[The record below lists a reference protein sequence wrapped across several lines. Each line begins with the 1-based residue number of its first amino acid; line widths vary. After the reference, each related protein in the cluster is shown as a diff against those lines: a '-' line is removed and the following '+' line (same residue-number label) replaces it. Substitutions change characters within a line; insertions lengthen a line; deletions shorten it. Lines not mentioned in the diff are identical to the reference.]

1 MENKT
6 LSIKSI
12 YGILFQILS
21 VSLFTLMVVT
31 TRYLYK
37 TTTYNPIEI
46 LVWRSVPLVT
56 LNIIISNRNS
66 IDIINIKQKD
76 SKIVFYRSIAG
87 VLGIIGFFFTNYL
100 LPPSIGT
107 AIIKLNPL
115 ITNIAAIVIA
125 NERVSN
131 IEVFGMIIAFG
142 GVLMI
147 IFDPS
152 KVAFSLSSYLSQ
164 IYLFTIPLLTAVVQS
179 IAIVLIRM
187 MGQSLHYIISPTYLG
202 MSTIILGFPLVLGA
216 LSLRGYVTQF
226 TMFNTFLLS
235 LVGLFG
241 WAGQITSSRALQL
254 EKAAR
259 LTAINFD
266 TVLLLLIDIFYFGE
280 TISLIEIFGIT
291 LIMFT
296 VVGIATL
303 KILQLVN

>member
-1 MENKT
+1 
-6 LSIKSI
+6 
-12 YGILFQILS
+12 
-21 VSLFTLMVVT
+21 MVVT